1 MNNDI
6 TKRAVEAAL
15 TDEPTPI
22 AVEFDPQEIGIMYA
36 QHYTPEQFNHELLTK
51 LKAAGVPVEGTLKL
65 RLAHGQ
71 VYKVREEMAGRGK
84 FVYMWLPEAYVHGI
98 SQRGGLHADG
108 LVM

>member
-1 MNNDI
+1 MSNDI
-6 TKRAVEAAL
+6 TTRAVEGSLA
-15 TDEPTPI
+15 EESKPI
-22 AVEFDPQEIGIMYA
+22 AVEFNPQEIGIMYA

-98 SQRGGLHADG
+98 TQRGGLHSDN
-108 LVM
+108 LIM